1 MQRNVFKESIYFN
14 VYGTIIEVPYKN
26 LENTHFK
33 NYIGYHDVAKYSE
46 WVIDYTGKIYK
57 NRSDKIDHLKEFLNS
72 GRNNTLEFTD
82 YSEALKFSNQL
93 VQSIANY
100 SLMLSSKNLV
110 TVPKDA
116 VIKEYFLITHMR
128 AL

>member
-14 VYGTIIEVPYKN
+14 VYGTIIEVPYN
-26 LENTHFK
+26 SLENSKF
-33 NYIGYHDVAKYSE
+33 IGYNDIAKYSE

-128 AL
+128 TL

>member
-26 LENTHFK
+26 L
-33 NYIGYHDVAKYSE
+33 
-46 WVIDYTGKIYK
+46 
-57 NRSDKIDHLKEFLNS
+57 
-72 GRNNTLEFTD
+72 
-82 YSEALKFSNQL
+82 
-93 VQSIANY
+93 
-100 SLMLSSKNLV
+100 V

-128 AL
+128 TL

>member
-26 LENTHFK
+26 LENANLENF
-33 NYIGYHDVAKYSE
+33 IGYHDVAKYSE

-72 GRNNTLEFTD
+72 DRNNTLEFTD
-82 YSEALKFSNQL
+82 YSEAVKFSNQL

-100 SLMLSSKNLV
+100 RLMLSSKNLV